1 MMKRNVAIGSYQKI
15 QFILLSV
22 ILLIIAS
29 PILAVSAAFC
39 EEVVEITVAEGDYL
53 IKIAE
58 EYLEYPHQWREV
70 ARINRLKNPDLIHP
84 HQTIVIPVRLL
95 RGIPSDGVV
104 AFVKGDVMIQAKGTE
119 EWIPLLLQDTVKEG
133 SKVKTVDKC
142 AVEIVFNDGFSCFQ
156 KSNTVVEF
164 LEVRKKGS
172 TYEERLSLQIGKIIT
187 RIRKATGR
195 ESQLEIDTPSE
206 VCAARGTIFR
216 TSVDSRGDTRSEVL
230 EGKAEINAMKQ
241 KQVVS
246 EGEGTL
252 VRKGEPPLK
261 PRKLLPSPKVRL
273 GNMPY
278 NKLPLRFAFDP
289 VEGAV
294 SYRIWI
300 TRDRDGKDVLFENVV
315 KPNETVEIQDLEDGT
330 YFLHALSID
339 EIALEGLPSKPEEIH
354 VRVNPLPPFI
364 SLPVSSAEYREK
376 SLQCDWLTVK
386 DAVAYQV
393 QVSQDDAF
401 HQIVDE
407 RSTIAGNDFKTR
419 ELDYGNYYFRIRS
432 VAEDGYAGA
441 WSDAIYFS
449 VVPPPS
455 TPSVEPPEVDKK
467 EIRLRW
473 QDLGKGMGYHFQMAK
488 NLDFSTV
495 LIDTKLEKPEIVLQK
510 PEDPGTYY
518 IHVSAIDS
526 KGYEGRFSK
535 PQSFTLKEGSLA
547 LFLGAVGTLILILS
561 LLP

>member
-1 MMKRNVAIGSYQKI
+1 MKEMLIKLTFVLLAII
-15 QFILLSV
+15 VLL
-22 ILLIIAS
+22 
-29 PILAVSAAFC
+29 PTVSSRAFC
-39 EEVVEITVAEGDYL
+39 EEVVEITVAEGDCL

-70 ARINRLKNPDLIHP
+70 ARINRLRNPDLIYP
-84 HQTIVIPVRLL
+84 HQTIIIPVRLL
-95 RGIPSDGVV
+95 RGIPCDGVV
-104 AFVKGDVMIQAKGTE
+104 SFVQGNVRIQGRDSE
-119 EWIPLLLQDTVKEG
+119 EWTPVLIHDRVKEG
-133 SKVKTVDKC
+133 SKIKTGDRSS
-142 AVEIVFNDGFSCFQ
+142 VEIVFDNGTSCLQ
-156 KSNTVVEF
+156 KSNTLTGF
-164 LEVRKKGS
+164 LKMRKKGDS
-172 TYEERLSLQIGKIIT
+172 YEQRLSLQSGRTIT
-187 RIRKATGR
+187 RILKATGR
-195 ESQLEIDTPSE
+195 EPRFEIQTPSA
-206 VCAARGTIFR
+206 VCAARGTFFR
-216 TSVDSRGDTRSEVL
+216 TSVDLNDFTRSEVL
-230 EGKAEINAMKQ
+230 EGTAEVEAVMK
-241 KQVVS
+241 KQMIS

-261 PRKLLPSPKVRL
+261 PRKLLPSPNVRL

-278 NKLPLRFAFDP
+278 NKLPIRFAFDP

-300 TRDRDGKDVLFENVV
+300 TRDRDGKDVLFESVV
-315 KPNETVEIQDLEDGT
+315 KPNETAEIQDLEDGT

-441 WSDAIYFS
+441 WSDAINFS

-455 TPSVEPPEVDKK
+455 APSVEPPEVDKK

-473 QDLGKGMGYHFQMAK
+473 QDLGKGMSYHFQMAK

-495 LIDTKLEKPEIVLQK
+495 LIDRKLEKPEIVLQK